1 MKISRKIT
9 LVTFLSIIGLILLFI
24 TINTLFSYRFYLHT
38 RKLELNSVV
47 EEIVRNRYDSEVIE
61 KLESKLNIDIEVKN
75 PPMDDDRRR
84 QNLLLPPANIGINM
98 NPDPLNG
105 SRMNKTGNSRKINDI
120 VEDVKVIDTNL
131 AVNFMY
137 KLKDNFIKIS
147 ISKISVLQTIKSTN
161 KFIFITGLFMSLIG
175 LILSMLLSRLITKPI
190 LKLNSAVEKIAN
202 LDFTEKLDI
211 KGNDEITA
219 LSKNVNLLNSELK
232 YNIGNLKDS
241 NQKLQE
247 VYDFERK
254 ENQKREEFIG
264 ALTHEIKTP
273 ITIINTYLEYLSSQE
288 VADDERKEFSEIVIQ
303 EGNDLS
309 KILDRLIQYIKKED
323 NSLEVLD
330 LTKFNYTELIESRI
344 RKFQLDFTEKNINVI
359 KNIPIST
366 YILADYEK
374 MTHVLDNIFSNAVA
388 HADENGKV
396 SIKVVKLQNTV
407 VTEIYNSGPPIK
419 KENIEKIWD
428 SFYKEDES
436 RNRKYGG
443 IGLGLAFVKNILNAH
458 KSEFGV
464 KNVDKGVLFW
474 YSNTKE

>member
-84 QNLLLPPANIGINM
+84 QNLLLPPDFTNSPRMSKLENNRNI
-98 NPDPLNG
+98 D
-105 SRMNKTGNSRKINDI
+105 DI
-120 VEDVKVIDTNL
+120 TQNVKVIDTDL
-131 AVNFMY
+131 AVSFMY

-161 KFIFITGLFMSLIG
+161 KFIFITGLFMSVIG

-202 LDFTEKLDI
+202 LDFSEKLDI

-219 LSKNVNLLNSELK
+219 LSKNVNLLNSELE

-241 NQKLQE
+241 NHKLQE

-273 ITIINTYLEYLSSQE
+273 ITIINTYLE

-309 KILDRLIQYIKKED
+309 KILDRLIHYIKKED

-359 KNIPIST
+359 KNIPSST

>member
-84 QNLLLPPANIGINM
+84 QNLLLPPDFTNSPRMSKLENNRNI
-98 NPDPLNG
+98 D
-105 SRMNKTGNSRKINDI
+105 DI
-120 VEDVKVIDTNL
+120 TQNVKVIDTDL
-131 AVNFMY
+131 AVSFMY

-161 KFIFITGLFMSLIG
+161 KFIFITGLFMSVIG

-202 LDFTEKLDI
+202 LDFSEKLDI

-219 LSKNVNLLNSELK
+219 LSKNVNLLNSELE

-241 NQKLQE
+241 NHKLQE

-309 KILDRLIQYIKKED
+309 KILDRLIHYIKKED

-344 RKFQLDFTEKNINVI
+344 RKFCCETIH
-359 KNIPIST
+359 
-366 YILADYEK
+366 
-374 MTHVLDNIFSNAVA
+374 M
-388 HADENGKV
+388 
-396 SIKVVKLQNTV
+396 
-407 VTEIYNSGPPIK
+407 
-419 KENIEKIWD
+419 
-428 SFYKEDES
+428 
-436 RNRKYGG
+436 
-443 IGLGLAFVKNILNAH
+443 
-458 KSEFGV
+458 
-464 KNVDKGVLFW
+464 
-474 YSNTKE
+474 